1 MKITTRQLRNII
13 AEEVSRVLAEG
24 PARMGS
30 KAPRVEPELDLT
42 TAMEDF
48 EAAAKA
54 YVASGVPDALVH
66 RAYAAFEA
74 SDDDG
79 VPGGTPLTKIFWD
92 TPVSDGYDE
101 LYGGSVGKGSIVAA
115 ARRALKALD
124 DGTVSY
130 DAPRR
135 EAVRL
140 ADMWSTML
148 FDLSRVGP
156 ERLQAAVDKE
166 AVRSEKEKAKMA
178 KLAASPKTFGRGRF

>member
-1 MKITTRQLRNII
+1 MKITTRQLHSII
-13 AEEVSRVLAEG
+13 KEEVSRVLAEG

-30 KAPRVEPELDLT
+30 KAPRADPELDLA

-54 YVASGVPDALVH
+54 FAASGVTDALVH
-66 RAYAAFEA
+66 QAYKAYEA
-74 SDDDG
+74 SDNDG
-79 VPGGTPLTKIFWD
+79 VPMGTPLTKIFWD

-130 DAPRR
+130 ERPRR

-156 ERLQAAVDKE
+156 ERLQAAVDRE
-166 AVRSEKEKAKMA
+166 AVRSEKEKAKYA
-178 KLAASPKTFGRGRF
+178 KWAASARGFGRG